1 MFSVKLSFGWSRFFM
16 SFSFETCMCL
26 IRQQKKTKDKDSSG
40 FFLLDN
46 DDENKKKNKKQKS
59 SKSHKKMSSRFR
71 ENYPTFFLVRIEPE
85 KKDRARSIKHFQGT
99 FPFEKKIAATFL
111 LLFELRFGSLKNIL
125 FQFEKL
131 FF

>member
-46 DDENKKKNKKQKS
+46 DDENKKKTKKKVQKVT
-59 SKSHKKMSSRFR
+59 KKCRQGSMKI
-71 ENYPTFFLVRIEPE
+71 TLLFFLVRIEPE